1 MTLVIYYKY
10 QYFLIYIW
18 SKLEMVDPSKSE
30 NEQHLW
36 TEGVLFK
43 VSTCICIQVLNIQLS
58 RCSILVENNSISAK
72 IDCLVNIEDYVNI
85 ED

>member
-1 MTLVIYYKY
+1 
-10 QYFLIYIW
+10 
-18 SKLEMVDPSKSE
+18 MVDPSKSE